1 MRAAIVLVDSRLLDL
16 YLPST
21 LLQTK
26 EIMRAALGLSSG
38 VAEAIRP
45 PRIIAAPNS
54 QIALFTKSTKPW
66 KELFSQ
72 FLLKLLPVL
81 CGTGNIKQKRSLFP
95 DRKRR
100 NPRK

>member
-66 KELFSQ
+66 KELFFSILAQ
-72 FLLKLLPVL
+72 VAAGFMWHGEYQTKKKPFS
-81 CGTGNIKQKRSLFP
+81 R
-95 DRKRR
+95 
-100 NPRK
+100 